1 MFISKDIDGLIPTW
15 LRFVQGILDT
25 SSLDLNVSRELV
37 QNSPVLKKIAKSIT
51 KRVVSELKKKLK
63 KDENEYDTF
72 WSQFGK
78 VIKEGL
84 YEDYENRDKV
94 IEIIRVFS
102 NKENKLITMQDY
114 LDNMAEGQDAIYY
127 LTPTL

>member
-1 MFISKDIDGLIPTW
+1 MAAICSRNF
-15 LRFVQGILDT
+15 RHY
-25 SSLDLNVSRELV
+25 SLDLNVSRELV

-51 KRVVSELKKKLK
+51 KRVLSELKKSLK
-63 KDENEYDTF
+63 KDEIEYDAF

-84 YEDYENRDKV
+84 YEDFENRDKI

-102 NKENKLITMQDY
+102 NKENKLVTM
-114 LDNMAEGQDAIYY
+114 
-127 LTPTL
+127 